1 MKGETMTITD
11 NPDEFL
17 SQNRS
22 FDSNPSF
29 KFDRVG
35 ATCEGTVIDEPRVV
49 ETDDLDGGRSRKLVV
64 DIDTAEG
71 PFSLWLPAQRRIT
84 SAISDAVR
92 ESGATGLAPGGVLK
106 VQFTEEGEPSK
117 PGFNPPKFFRAKY
130 TPPAPTTP
138 VDLDE
143 F

>member
-1 MKGETMTITD
+1 MTMTD

-17 SQNRS
+17 AQNRT
-22 FDSNPSF
+22 FDSHPSF
-29 KFDRVG
+29 KFDAVG
-35 ATCEGTVIDEPRVV
+35 ATCEGTICDDPRVV

-71 PFSLWLPAQRRIT
+71 TYSLWLPAQRRIT

-92 ESGATGLAPGGVLK
+92 EAGASGLQAGGTLK
-106 VQFTEEGEPSK
+106 VQFTGEGEPSK
-117 PGFNPPKFFRAKY
+117 PGFNPPKLFRARY
-130 TPPAPTTP
+130 TPPAPSTP